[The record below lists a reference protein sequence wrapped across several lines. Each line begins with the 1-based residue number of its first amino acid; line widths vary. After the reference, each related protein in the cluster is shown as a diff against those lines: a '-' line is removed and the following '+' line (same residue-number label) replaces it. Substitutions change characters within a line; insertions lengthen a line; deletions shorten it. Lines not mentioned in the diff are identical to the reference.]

1 MTNSGIATRLVRGKP
16 SLGCCLA
23 LLAPVLLAADMIWE
37 NTALSW
43 ARGPQMIGFSLI
55 HTVGI
60 ILFPAILAS
69 LAWIVVSLIVPIF
82 KTRTWRLSN
91 LLGALAIVVSL
102 GIAFLPYGFWISTF
116 SGRIAKGPHA
126 TEFLVHMAASGQ
138 TSAVRALLDR
148 GVDINSQGR
157 SGTALHGAA
166 VRGELQVIKLLI
178 ARGADVNAINA
189 YGDSPLASALQG
201 WRPASGAKELLEQ
214 HGAKLVRG
222 SEEQHIRVIREQ
234 MDNDAKSREAKN
246 AR

>member
-1 MTNSGIATRLVRGKP
+1 MRPGPPKIVRGKP
-16 SLGCCLA
+16 SLSCWLA
-23 LLAPVLLAADMIWE
+23 LIPPVLLAADMIWE

-43 ARGPQMIGFSLI
+43 ARGPQMIGFSLV

-69 LAWIVVSLIVPIF
+69 LAWIIVSLTVPIF

-91 LLGALAIVVSL
+91 LMGALAIVVSL
-102 GIAFLPYGFWISTF
+102 GIASLPYGFWISTF

-126 TEFLVHMAASGQ
+126 TEFFVDMAASGQ
-138 TSAVRALLDR
+138 QSAVRALLDH

-157 SGTALHGAA
+157 AGTALHGAA
-166 VRGELQVIKLLI
+166 VQGRLEVIKLLI

-189 YGDSPLASALQG
+189 YGDSPLASAVHG

-214 HGAKLVRG
+214 HGAKFVRG
-222 SEEQHIRVIREQ
+222 NEEQRKRVIGEQ
-234 MDNDAKSREAKN
+234 MDNDTKRRSEKILR
-246 AR
+246 